1 MAKLRRLAGDA
12 SGPSRALARG
22 ADAHRRLVDLIDAG
36 GATGAESWWRRHL
49 TEANHYLLAIPG
61 GDEPLDLLD

>member
-1 MAKLRRLAGDA
+1 MRVGRATPSPAAPTPIAA
-12 SGPSRALARG
+12 SST
-22 ADAHRRLVDLIDAG
+22 LIDAG